1 MFYAPIVLL
10 LVLFC
15 MMSFSEALHASHLI
29 ERMPLRSDWK
39 SVSEAH
45 EREELEVVFA
55 LKHDTALL
63 EKRLMDVSTPG
74 SKDFHKFLSRD
85 ELREM
90 VEDEEATTAVVEFL
104 KRHGASVTQ
113 LSGFGEYI
121 TAKAPVSVWS
131 GLFDTE
137 FYRFENPLSGYP
149 LIRAKKY
156 SLPTELA
163 TLVSGVHNVVSFP
176 PPFAEKRP
184 IHAIVGAPSGTVTPS
199 VINQVYN
206 INSNTGNEQATQS
219 LFESLGQ
226 TYSPEDLTTFQD
238 QYNLPEDPVDE
249 VIGGH
254 DDDATCSENANDC
267 AEANLDV
274 QYLMAVSQLSPTTYW
289 YVDNPVDPFLAWIL
303 AVADTENPPL
313 VHSISYGGVEKAM
326 SSSQADSFNVEAM
339 KLGLQGVSIFVSS
352 GDDGAP
358 GNQARYMSRKCS
370 YSPSFPATSPYV
382 TAVGATQGPESNSDE
397 IACQSNEGGVI
408 TTGGGF
414 STLFEQPS
422 YQSSAVSGYFSGLST
437 SEQPVDGYEVNN
449 RGYPDVSM
457 LGYNYEVVIAG
468 KTYAV
473 SGTSASAPVFAGVA
487 SLINAARLESG
498 KSALGFL
505 NPALYSSDL
514 ASSYNDITEGHNKCT
529 AGRVCCDEGFYASS
543 GWDPVTGLGSV
554 DYSKFYDAL
563 YNM

>member
-15 MMSFSEALHASHLI
+15 FMSFTEALQSFHLI
-29 ERMPLRSDWK
+29 EKMPLRSDWK
-39 SVSEAH
+39 TVATAH
-45 EREELEVVFA
+45 ELEEIEVVFA

-74 SKDFHKFLSRD
+74 SKHFHQFLSRD

-90 VEDEEATTAVVEFL
+90 IEDEDATNSVVEYL
-104 KRHGASVTQ
+104 KKHGASITN

-131 GLFDTE
+131 ELFHTS
-137 FYRFENPLSGYP
+137 FFKFENPLSSYP
-149 LIRAKKY
+149 LIRAKRY

-176 PPFAEKRP
+176 PPFAEKLP
-184 IHAIVGAPSGTVTPS
+184 IHKFNEAPSGTVTPS

-206 INSNTGNEQATQS
+206 INSNTGNAQATQS
-219 LFESLGQ
+219 LFESLDQ
-226 TYSPEDLTTFQD
+226 TYSPSDLTVFQD
-238 QYNLPEDPVDE
+238 QYNLPEDPVDD

-254 DDDATCSENANDC
+254 EDDATCSDNPNDC

-326 SSSQADSFNVEAM
+326 SASQADSFNVEAM

-358 GNQARYMSRKCS
+358 GNQARYLSRKCS

-382 TAVGATQGPESNSDE
+382 TAVGATQGPESGSDE

-422 YQSSAVSGYFSGLST
+422 YQSSAVSGYFANL
-437 SEQPVDGYEVNN
+437 SEQPVDGYDASN

-468 KTYAV
+468 NTYAV
-473 SGTSASAPVFAGVA
+473 SGTSASAPVFAGVI
-487 SLINAARLESG
+487 SLINAARLDAG

-505 NPALYSSDL
+505 NPTLYSSEL
-514 ASSYNDITEGHNKCT
+514 TSSYNDVTEGHNKCT
-529 AGRVCCDEGFYASS
+529 AGRVCCDEGFEATQ
-543 GWDPVTGLGSV
+543 GWDPLTGFGSV
-554 DYSKFYDAL
+554 DYSKFSDAL

>member
-1 MFYAPIVLL
+1 
-10 LVLFC
+10 
-15 MMSFSEALHASHLI
+15 
-29 ERMPLRSDWK
+29 
-39 SVSEAH
+39 
-45 EREELEVVFA
+45 
-55 LKHDTALL
+55 
-63 EKRLMDVSTPG
+63 
-74 SKDFHKFLSRD
+74 LSRD
-85 ELREM
+85 ELKDL
-90 VEDEEATTAVVEFL
+90 VEDVDATNSVVKYL
-104 KRHGASVTQ
+104 KEQGASVTK
-113 LSGFGEYI
+113 LSRFGEYI

-131 GLFDTE
+131 DVLKTSFLT
-137 FYRFENPLSGYP
+137 YENEHADYTLT
-149 LIRAKKY
+149 RAKKY

-163 TLVSGVHNVVSFP
+163 VLVSGVHNVVSFP
-176 PPFAEKRP
+176 PQFVEKNP
-184 IHAIVGAPSGTVTPS
+184 LQKVYKSSGTVTPS
-199 VINQVYN
+199 VINSVYN
-206 INSNTGNEQATQS
+206 INSNTGNSQATQS

-226 TYSPEDLTTFQD
+226 NYSPSDLTIFQD
-238 QYNLPEDPVDE
+238 QYNLPEDPIDD

-254 DDDATCSENANDC
+254 DDDATCSDDPNSC

-289 YVDNPVDPFLAWIL
+289 YVDNQIDPFLAWIL

-326 SSSQADSFNVEAM
+326 SETQANSFNVEAM

-358 GNQARYMSRKCS
+358 GNQARYLSRKCS

-382 TAVGATQGPESNSDE
+382 TAVGATQGPESDSDE

-414 STLFEQPS
+414 SVLFEQPS
-422 YQSSAVSGYFSGLST
+422 YQSSAVSGYFSSLST
-437 SEQPVDGYEVNN
+437 EEQPVAGYEASN

-473 SGTSASAPVFAGVA
+473 SGTSASAPVFAGVV
-487 SLINAARLESG
+487 SLVNAARLDAG

-505 NPALYSSDL
+505 NPSLYSSSL
-514 ASSYNDITEGHNKCT
+514 SGVYNDITEGHNKCT
-529 AGRVCCDEGFYASS
+529 AGRVCCDEGFSASQ
-543 GWDPVTGLGSV
+543 GWDPVTGFGSV
-554 DYSKFYDAL
+554 DYGKFYDAL